1 MNYTYVH
8 DVMTVWQGP
17 EAGHTGSSFI
27 QGGVHINVSRFKESR
42 PERLDM
48 LSIAHLLDNKPKARI
63 SLENHSNDFGI

>member
-17 EAGHTGSSFI
+17 EEAI
-27 QGGVHINVSRFKESR
+27 QGVHLSKVAFMLNVSRFKESR

-48 LSIAHLLDNKPKARI
+48 LSTAHLLDNRPKARDQPGE
-63 SLENHSNDFGI
+63 SFN